1 MHKQFSS
8 YWFLAVIVL
17 YIFFG
22 DKLPFDFL
30 EVGLVLFVVFIMTKA
45 IEKRSQLSELTT
57 KQKLL
62 ISFFILLLILV
73 TAGVLKSISGLLLF
87 FELKSLVNFGIASI
101 LFVMWCF
108 LALKVSQ
115 KVIKGLHLIIPDRG

>member
-8 YWFLAVIVL
+8 YWFLGVIVL
-17 YIFFG
+17 YIFLA

-30 EVGLVLFVVFIMTKA
+30 EVGLVLFVVFIITKA